1 MQKPKTLI
9 ALLAVLSV
17 VFLGLQLFKYEYYA
31 SGIRALLLVLLSIL
45 YCSRVENKR
54 KFFFLFLITF
64 TVADV
69 FNFLSWQIS
78 SDNFMVDYSY
88 YIINA
93 MYIIS
98 YTFLII
104 QILKTLDIKEV
115 IAKLPVHI
123 IILLVLDISC
133 VIVVTNTTKS
143 ELQFGEYLLEFVYN
157 AVIMALLSVALINYI
172 YKDDK
177 KSMNFL
183 VGSIFIVFSEVIQLA
198 YFYVSEVNVLNVLCS
213 IFLVLAFVFFYLQ
226 AKISHEENYNKLEV

>member
-45 YCSRVENKR
+45 YCSRVEDKR

-78 SDNFMVDYSY
+78 PDNFMVDYSY

-133 VIVVTNTTKS
+133 VIVVTNTTKP
-143 ELQFGEYLLEFVYN
+143 ELQFAEYLLEFVYN
-157 AVIMALLSVALINYI
+157 IVIMALLSVALINYI

-213 IFLVLAFVFFYLQ
+213 IFLVLAFLFFYLQ
-226 AKISHEENYNKLEV
+226 AKIGPEENYNKLEV

>member
-1 MQKPKTLI
+1 M
-9 ALLAVLSV
+9 
-17 VFLGLQLFKYEYYA
+17 
-31 SGIRALLLVLLSIL
+31 
-45 YCSRVENKR
+45 
-54 KFFFLFLITF
+54 FLITF

-78 SDNFMVDYSY
+78 PDSFMADYSY

-93 MYIIS
+93 MYILS
-98 YTFLII
+98 YSFLIV
-104 QILKTLDIKEV
+104 QILKTLDIKQV
-115 IAKLPVHI
+115 VTKLPVHI

-133 VIVVTNTTKS
+133 VIVVTNTTKP

-157 AVIMALLSVALINYI
+157 TVIMALLSVALINYI

-198 YFYVSEVNVLNVLCS
+198 YFYVSEVNILNVLCS